1 MEIPQAMQQ
10 QASHAAIKLRSMQNS
25 RRCALRW
32 GLRSRTCTIQEGVG
46 VMLEDKQQ
54 NARTHTAVSAWRL
67 RMLWQTSLD
76 KHVVELE
83 KLTIGKVSCDLWV
96 QGYAEP
102 VTSKHSMFMS
112 NREKVHRPPC
122 FPSLPCCMLCV
133 HASVLRIFIAV
144 LIHQ

>member
-1 MEIPQAMQQ
+1 MEIPPAMQQ

-32 GLRSRTCTIQEGVG
+32 GLCSRTCAIQEGVG

-54 NARTHTAVSAWRL
+54 NARTYTVVSAWCL
-67 RMLWQTSLD
+67 RKLWRTSLD

-83 KLTIGKVSCDLWV
+83 KLTIRKVSCDLWV

-112 NREKVHRPPC
+112 NREKVHQPPRSRVC
-122 FPSLPCCMLCV
+122 RAAGCVCV
-133 HASVLRIFIAV
+133 HLCWGY
-144 LIHQ
+144 L

>member
-1 MEIPQAMQQ
+1 MEIPPAMQQ

-25 RRCALRW
+25 RRRALHSCAV
-32 GLRSRTCTIQEGVG
+32 QEGVG

-54 NARTHTAVSAWRL
+54 NARTHTAVSAWCL
-67 RMLWQTSLD
+67 GMLWRTSSD

-102 VTSKHSMFMS
+102 VTSRHSMFMS
-112 NREKVHRPPC
+112 NREKVHRPPNSL
-122 FPSLPCCMLCV
+122 SLPCSRLRV
-133 HASVLRIFIAV
+133 HASVLWIFIAV

>member
-1 MEIPQAMQQ
+1 MQQ

-25 RRCALRW
+25 RQCALH
-32 GLRSRTCTIQEGVG
+32 SYAIQEGVG

-54 NARTHTAVSAWRL
+54 NARTHTAVSVWCP
-67 RMLWQTSLD
+67 RMLWHTSSD

-102 VTSKHSMFMS
+102 VTSKHSMLMS
-112 NREKVHRPPC
+112 KRKKRYTGR
-122 FPSLPCCMLCV
+122 LTL
-133 HASVLRIFIAV
+133 
-144 LIHQ
+144 